1 MRLEKERHSSSI
13 SRRPPDILRVEA
25 LRFLDNGPYSF
36 VVRGGECVGLSGP
49 SGVGKTQLLRAI
61 TDLMEHEGR
70 VLLDDVPAGAVPAP
84 AWRSM
89 VTMIPA
95 ESAWWYELVGDHFPE
110 EIGRDTA
117 ETLLASVGFELD
129 VFNWQTNRLSTGEK
143 QRLALLRGICNK
155 PGVLLLDEPCS
166 ALDSNHT
173 LLVEEFILSYQK
185 EHGTAILWV
194 SHDPDQLLRV
204 ATRVFVMEK
213 KSLLEST

>member
-1 MRLEKERHSSSI
+1 MEKERYSSSI
-13 SRRPPDILRVEA
+13 SRRSPDILRVEA
-25 LRFLDNGPYSF
+25 IRFLDNGPYSF
-36 VVRGGECVGLSGP
+36 EIRGGECVGLSGP
-49 SGVGKTQLLRAI
+49 SGIGKTQLLRAM

-70 VLLDDVPAGAVPAP
+70 VLLDDVPAEAVSAP

-110 EIGRDTA
+110 EMGRDAA
-117 ETLLASVGFELD
+117 EVLLAGVGFEPD

-143 QRLALLRGICNK
+143 QRLALLRGICNG

-173 LLVEEFILSYQK
+173 ILVEEFILGYQK
-185 EHGTAILWV
+185 EHGTAIFWV
-194 SHDPDQLLRV
+194 SHDPEQLRRV
-204 ATRVFVMEK
+204 ASRFFVMEK
-213 KSLLEST
+213 KNLLESTWL